1 MCVANYAKV
10 LRNDG
15 YIETSKELLF
25 SRLINFTSNTLNIRY
40 VVGYFSY
47 TVKDYFYIKLIYAIH
62 FCINRNFDNFSG
74 NLESHCMWYK
84 FNEVVN
90 IKRL

>member
-15 YIETSKELLF
+15 YIETSEELLF
-25 SRLINFTSNTLNIRY
+25 SRFTVVIRY